1 MQSINDMET
10 KNATELTE
18 FILTGLTHQQKWQ
31 VPLFLL
37 FLIIYLITIVG
48 NLSLITLL
56 CNDPQLHIPMYLFLG
71 NLAFVDIWLSS
82 TVTPKMLLN
91 FFAMNK
97 MISLSECKIHFFPL

>member
-10 KNATELTE
+10 KDATELTE
-18 FILTGLTHQQKWQ
+18 FIVTGLTHQPEWQ

-37 FLIIYLITIVG
+37 LLIIYLITIVG
-48 NLSLITLL
+48 NLGLIALIY
-56 CNDPQLHIPMYLFLG
+56 NDPKLYISMYLFLG

-91 FFAMNK
+91 FFA
-97 MISLSECKIHFFPL
+97 